1 MKGVRRSVQLF
12 QAFRNE
18 GTDPATFYRLLA
30 EDTVQHVSRY
40 CQLVGATVLDVGGAS
55 GYVADVFREAGSRS
69 VTAEYDFAQMIEH
82 GRRFVNGVA
91 ADGCALPLAT
101 ASVDICYSSNVL
113 EHVVTPKR
121 MLSEMVRVV
130 SPGGIVY
137 LTFTNWLSPWGGH
150 ETSPWHYLGGGRA
163 ARSYQ
168 RPTAPR
174 PRTGSGRTSS
184 SSASARSCLGARPD
198 RRDGGRHL
206 PSLLP
211 RWTKPLVRVPGLRE
225 LLTWNLVVVMR
236 RRSEFLQTYRPVA
249 PMRIAFL
256 SWRDLANE
264 LAGGS
269 ETSSTDWPSS

>member
-12 QAFRNE
+12 QAFRHE
-18 GTDPATFYRLLA
+18 ETDPATFYRLLA

-82 GRRFVNGVA
+82 GRRLVNGVA

-101 ASVDICYSSNVL
+101 ASVDVCYSSNVL

-130 SPGGIVY
+130 APGGMVY

-150 ETSPWHYLGGGRA
+150 ETSPWHYLGGERA
-163 ARSYQ
+163 AQRYQ
-168 RPTAPR
+168 RLHGAP
-174 PRTGSGRTSS
+174 PKNEFGKSLFP
-184 SSASARSCLGARPD
+184 LGVGQVLEWCQA
-198 RRDGGRHL
+198 RRDVTVVDTFPRYY
-206 PSLLP
+206 P
-211 RWTKPLVRVPGLRE
+211 RWTRPVVRVPGLRE
-225 LLTWNLVVVMR
+225 VLTWNLVVVMR
-236 RRSEFLQTYRPVA
+236 RTIGTPT
-249 PMRIAFL
+249 
-256 SWRDLANE
+256 DLP
-264 LAGGS
+264 AG
-269 ETSSTDWPSS
+269 